1 MKVKSEH
8 HKVSG
13 SSSAKAHRIRAAN
26 LPSHRLSEIQR
37 SEVLRSAG
45 GKLSPIG
52 YSCHR
57 KPASIN
63 ETIILLLRGTLGT
76 QLPGAGGWCSGIH
89 HKELGDGQYAEG
101 TPQAGAGAAVG
112 KCLTVRPVAWK
123 RGVRPPCSIALLYWN
138 RLARKEW
145 RCPRHRPS
153 SSKEEKDK
161 GTAKQSHSSG
171 TETELRPV
179 LQSMGKLFAA
189 PSTNPAANATA
200 VPTALH
206 RGRDTASWIPWS
218 IDCNESWQQVLRR
231 NHHRYFECGVL
242 IPFGELFRD
251 RLREDDPS
259 PSTWRR
265 RRTFGS
271 VRCSS
276 PHQSPR
282 ANALASAFSTHDE
295 PSVWNSGGTHR
306 AHDPESARVGDSRA
320 TGVSGAGQL
329 STNCSW
335 TSPQKGVII
344 ASDL

>member
-1 MKVKSEH
+1 
-8 HKVSG
+8 
-13 SSSAKAHRIRAAN
+13 
-26 LPSHRLSEIQR
+26 
-37 SEVLRSAG
+37 
-45 GKLSPIG
+45 
-52 YSCHR
+52 
-57 KPASIN
+57 
-63 ETIILLLRGTLGT
+63 
-76 QLPGAGGWCSGIH
+76 
-89 HKELGDGQYAEG
+89 
-101 TPQAGAGAAVG
+101 
-112 KCLTVRPVAWK
+112 
-123 RGVRPPCSIALLYWN
+123 
-138 RLARKEW
+138 
-145 RCPRHRPS
+145 
-153 SSKEEKDK
+153 
-161 GTAKQSHSSG
+161 
-171 TETELRPV
+171 
-179 LQSMGKLFAA
+179 MGKLFAA

-218 IDCNESWQQVLRR
+218 IDCNERWQQVLRR

-306 AHDPESARVGDSRA
+306 AHNPESARVGDSRA

-335 TSPQKGVII
+335 TSSQAGQSPLGAARRRPVQWVRTRPTGSWDGRERTSAGLLPDRMTSVNERHSTQPRSWPTAGQAKQPAIPLNLKI
-344 ASDL
+344 SPL